1 MHHELLTGVILRP
14 LPGGSD
20 DVDDVVVVQ
29 SPVRANWFLAR
40 GRVHATS
47 YLCVSGSGNVGVEE
61 AKSRVVIMEVSY
73 CPVIGIAA
81 RGCGAKVEILAH
93 HSQVHRCPFV
103 FLATGADLI
112 GSACMRCVY

>member
-1 MHHELLTGVILRP
+1 MESAEHFVCMHHELLTGVILRP

-73 CPVIGIAA
+73 CPVIGIPA
-81 RGCGAKVEILAH
+81 RGCGAKVGNPGT
-93 HSQVHRCPFV
+93 SQPSPPLSLSIFSNR
-103 FLATGADLI
+103 G
-112 GSACMRCVY
+112 

>member
-20 DVDDVVVVQ
+20 DVDDVVVQ
-29 SPVRANWFLAR
+29 SSVRANRFLAR
-40 GRVHATS
+40 VRVHATS

-61 AKSRVVIMEVSY
+61 AKSRVVIMDVSY